1 MAGIPKDKLEKMV
14 GRWNAIQAELNAG
27 VNQAAYAKL
36 TKEFAALN
44 PLVTTIEALRAAEKE
59 HADLKALID
68 DPTSD
73 KEMIAMA
80 RADLEALE
88 PRREELEQQLKIQL
102 LPKDAA
108 DERSAIL
115 EVRAGT
121 GGDEAALFAA
131 DLFRMYSRYAELH
144 GWKVEI
150 ISISENDLGG
160 YKEIVASIS
169 GEGVFA
175 RLKFE
180 SGVHRVQRIPE
191 TETGGR
197 IHTSA
202 ATVAVLPEA
211 EEVDVDIRPEDIR
224 IDTMRAGGAG
234 GQHVNKTDSA
244 VRMTHLPTGIVV
256 VSAEKSQHQN
266 RRLAMQVL
274 RSRVYELERERVDC
288 GARVGAQRPDR
299 LGRSLAAHPHLQ
311 LPAGARHRPSHQ
323 HDAAQARYRAG
334 GRGARRADRRADHRP
349 PGEPIGGHGKCL
361 TRQPR
366 GGWAKRSA
374 MPCALRNG
382 RWRRRGSRMPAAM
395 RACSLPRRRAST
407 PQQIIA
413 RPERRSRS
421 GRAGAARR
429 RCWRGAARASRCRA
443 FSASAS
449 STGAASRCRRRRSI
463 RAPTARRSSRRRST
477 SRRARVGASGRSAFS
492 TSAPGR
498 DACC

>member
-1 MAGIPKDKLEKMV
+1 MTTIPQEKLEKLV
-14 GRWNAIQAELNAG
+14 ARWNMIQAELNAG
-27 VNQAAYAKL
+27 VNQATYAKL
-36 TKEFAALN
+36 TKEFAALS
-44 PLVTTIEALRAAEKE
+44 PIVATIEALRAAEKE
-59 HADLKALID
+59 RADLEALLK
-68 DPTSD
+68 DPASD

-88 PRREELEQQLKIQL
+88 PRREALEQQLRLQL
-102 LPKDAA
+102 LPKDSA
-108 DERSAIL
+108 DEKSAIL

-131 DLFRMYSRYAELH
+131 DLFRMYTRYAELK

-150 ISISENDLGG
+150 ISLSENDLGG

-211 EEVDVDIRPEDIR
+211 EDVDIDIRPEDVR

-274 RSRVYELERERVDC
+274 RSRVYELERERLDTERAS
-288 GARVGAQRPDR
+288 ARKGQVGSGDRSQRIRTYNFPQ
-299 LGRSLAAHPHLQ
+299 GRVTDHRINLTLHKLDAVLEGTALDEMIDALITENQASQLAAMESH
-311 LPAGARHRPSHQ
+311 AGA
-323 HDAAQARYRAG
+323 
-334 GRGARRADRRADHRP
+334 
-349 PGEPIGGHGKCL
+349 
-361 TRQPR
+361 
-366 GGWAKRSA
+366 
-374 MPCALRNG
+374 
-382 RWRRRGSRMPAAM
+382 
-395 RACSLPRRRAST
+395 
-407 PQQIIA
+407 
-413 RPERRSRS
+413 
-421 GRAGAARR
+421 
-429 RCWRGAARASRCRA
+429 
-443 FSASAS
+443 
-449 STGAASRCRRRRSI
+449 
-463 RAPTARRSSRRRST
+463 
-477 SRRARVGASGRSAFS
+477 
-492 TSAPGR
+492 
-498 DACC
+498 